1 MADLLLDTDV
11 LVDSFR
17 GARRLEVG
25 RDRASYSVI
34 TRCELVAGRGVNED
48 LVRATLGLFDE
59 IAIDRPIAERA
70 GRIRRAAD
78 VRIADALIAATALTR
93 GLELVTRN
101 RRDFE
106 RVEDLVIRDPTTL

>member
-1 MADLLLDTDV
+1 MPDLLLDTDV

-17 GARRLEVG
+17 GARRLDIG
-25 RDRASYSVI
+25 RDRAWYSVI
-34 TRCELVAGRGVNED
+34 TRCELFAGRGVNED

-59 IAIDRPIAERA
+59 IAIDRAIAERA
-70 GRIRRAAD
+70 GRIKRAAD
-78 VRIADALIAATALTR
+78 IRIADALIAATALTH

-106 RVEDLVIRDPTTL
+106 RVGALVVRDPKTL